1 MWTKLDMFYLTKIY
15 CGWIEIFFKNTF
27 DGDDDDDN
35 DRGDDGDGD
44 NKCEAERCASLVKK
58 RKEHVYTLE
67 GGTSRTKQKSRTA
80 ATKANEDVYS

>member
-1 MWTKLDMFYLTKIY
+1 MDKIRHVLLDKNLL
-15 CGWIEIFFKNTF
+15 WLDRDFFKNTF

-67 GGTSRTKQKSRTA
+67 GGTSRTKQKFRTA
-80 ATKANEDVYS
+80 ATKANEDVYF